1 MYSKTTV
8 CLLFIIFQFME
19 KPPRKLLI
27 FGTGE
32 CAMLHNQVAIFSH
45 FKSEMHER
53 DIVIEQFCQ
62 DKENINKFN
71 SWNVPSDSIFTL
83 VLIGRDGGEKFRSY
97 KLVSA
102 KAIFDMVDV
111 MPMRRQEIKS
121 NH

>member
-1 MYSKTTV
+1 
-8 CLLFIIFQFME
+8 
-19 KPPRKLLI
+19 
-27 FGTGE
+27 
-32 CAMLHNQVAIFSH
+32 MLHNQVAIFSH
-45 FKSEMHER
+45 FKSEMLER

-62 DKENINKFN
+62 DKENKNKFT

-102 KAIFDMVDV
+102 KDIFDMVDV

>member
-1 MYSKTTV
+1 
-8 CLLFIIFQFME
+8 
-19 KPPRKLLI
+19 
-27 FGTGE
+27 
-32 CAMLHNQVAIFSH
+32 MLHNQVAIFSH
-45 FKSEMHER
+45 FKSEMLER
-53 DIVIEQFCQ
+53 DIVIEQFFCQ
-62 DKENINKFN
+62 DKENKNKFT

>member
-1 MYSKTTV
+1 MYSKATV

-45 FKSEMHER
+45 FKSEMHKR

-62 DKENINKFN
+62 DKENKNKFT

-102 KAIFDMVDV
+102 KDIFDMVDV

>member
-1 MYSKTTV
+1 
-8 CLLFIIFQFME
+8 ME

-45 FKSEMHER
+45 FKSEMLER
-53 DIVIEQFCQ
+53 DIVIEQFFCQ
-62 DKENINKFN
+62 DKENKNKFT
-71 SWNVPSDSIFTL
+71 SWNVPSESIFTL
-83 VLIGRDGGEKFRSY
+83 ILIGRDGGEKFRSY
-97 KLVSA
+97 KLVST

-121 NH
+121 IP

>member
-1 MYSKTTV
+1 MYSKATV

-32 CAMLHNQVAIFSH
+32 CAMLHNHVAIFSH
-45 FKSEMHER
+45 FKSEMLER

-62 DKENINKFN
+62 DKENKNKFT

-102 KAIFDMVDV
+102 KDIFDMVDV